1 MSSMLA
7 FVLGGEGAMAGTTL
21 YLRSLPE
28 ALVREAKATAAR
40 RGITLAALVSEALQ
54 RAVGSEVGRGQ
65 LTKGKGTVQ
74 GLTESMRWFEENRE
88 RLLRRHR
95 DQYVAVDRNQV
106 IDHDRDFDVLARR
119 IFAKLGTRPVF
130 IPKVTAAERVVR
142 IPSPRVAET

>member
-1 MSSMLA
+1 
-7 FVLGGEGAMAGTTL
+7 MAGTTL
-21 YLRSLPE
+21 YLRALPE

-54 RAVGSEVGRGQ
+54 RAVGSKVGRGQ
-65 LTKGKGTVQ
+65 PTRGKGTVQ

-88 RLLRRHR
+88 RLLRRYR
-95 DQYVAVDRNQV
+95 DQYVAVDHNRV
-106 IDHDRDFDVLARR
+106 IDHDRNFDVLARR

-130 IPKVTAAERVVR
+130 MPKVTAEERVVR

>member
-7 FVLGGEGAMAGTTL
+7 SVLGGEGAMAGTTL
-21 YLRSLPE
+21 YLRALPE

-65 LTKGKGTVQ
+65 STRGKGTVQ

-88 RLLRRHR
+88 RLLRRYR
-95 DQYVAVDRNQV
+95 DQYGAGDRNQG
-106 IDHDRDFDVLARR
+106 IDHDRDFGVRARR
-119 IFAKLGTRPVF
+119 VFAKLGTRPGF
-130 IPKVTAAERVVR
+130 LSKGTWGERLVP
-142 IPSPRVAET
+142 I

>member
-7 FVLGGEGAMAGTTL
+7 SVLGGEGAMAGTTL
-21 YLRSLPE
+21 YLRALPE

-65 LTKGKGTVQ
+65 STRGKVTVQ

-88 RLLRRHR
+88 RLLRPSF
-95 DQYVAVDRNQV
+95 YFAWVC
-106 IDHDRDFDVLARR
+106 RR
-119 IFAKLGTRPVF
+119 L
-130 IPKVTAAERVVR
+130 
-142 IPSPRVAET
+142 SPLQRWRR

>member
-1 MSSMLA
+1 
-7 FVLGGEGAMAGTTL
+7 MAGTTL
-21 YLRSLPE
+21 YLRALPE

-54 RAVGSEVGRGQ
+54 RAVGSKVGRGQ
-65 LTKGKGTVQ
+65 PTRGKGTVQ

-88 RLLRRHR
+88 RLLRRYR

-106 IDHDRDFDVLARR
+106 IDHDRDFDMLARR
-119 IFAKLGTRPVF
+119 IFAKLGTRPIF
-130 IPKVTAAERVVR
+130 IPKVTAEERVVR

>member
-1 MSSMLA
+1 
-7 FVLGGEGAMAGTTL
+7 MAGTTL

-88 RLLRRHR
+88 RLLRRYR

-130 IPKVTAAERVVR
+130 MPKVTAEERVVR

>member
-1 MSSMLA
+1 
-7 FVLGGEGAMAGTTL
+7 MAGTTL
-21 YLRSLPE
+21 YLRALPE

-65 LTKGKGTVQ
+65 PTRGNGTVH

-88 RLLRRHR
+88 RLLRRYR
-95 DQYVAVDRNQV
+95 DQYVAVDHNRV
-106 IDHDRDFDVLARR
+106 IDHDRNFDVLARR

-130 IPKVTAAERVVR
+130 MPKVTAEERVVR

>member
-1 MSSMLA
+1 
-7 FVLGGEGAMAGTTL
+7 MAGTTL
-21 YLRSLPE
+21 YLRALPE

-65 LTKGKGTVQ
+65 STRGKGTVQ

-88 RLLRRHR
+88 PLLRRYR

-130 IPKVTAAERVVR
+130 MPKVTAEERVVR